1 MAPLNASWMD
11 GGHLFGFSG
20 PPPLFTEQ
28 GDIAF
33 ALKKVTSFRESLRS
47 TLTRGCPT
55 SKCRLHT
62 TRLPTSTRDGEVD
75 DVGRRR

>member
-1 MAPLNASWMD
+1 MAPLNASRMD

-33 ALKKVTSFRESLRS
+33 SLKKVTSFRESLRN

-55 SKCRLHT
+55 SSADCTLPASLRRPGTEKWT
-62 TRLPTSTRDGEVD
+62 T
-75 DVGRRR
+75 